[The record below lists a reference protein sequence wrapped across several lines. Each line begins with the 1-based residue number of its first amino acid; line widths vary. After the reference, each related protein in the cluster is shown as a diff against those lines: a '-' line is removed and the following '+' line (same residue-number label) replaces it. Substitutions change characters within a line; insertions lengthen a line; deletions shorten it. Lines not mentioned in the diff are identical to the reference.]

1 MFNYRLEKLLE
12 KKIKQT
18 KTNNY
23 HSTPILFEEKYL
35 LEEAYRKTDKNV
47 CRDFVELLHDF
58 LISKISSNEFK
69 AFESLHDFELQ
80 RVEGSNVIGGFYD
93 YNTRKITL
101 LISDDVLAQ
110 IQKADDKQLDIIT
123 DNIWTNFVH
132 EDTHK
137 QQFQKYDNSKN
148 YASPKS
154 LDWSD
159 NLEKS
164 LDYFEQVME
173 ADAYG
178 REIGA
183 RLKTIYEFST
193 DSGHLLKKIFQDIN
207 NNDVTDEYSSK
218 IINIYKHPKNK
229 ATKKFFRAL
238 YDFLND
244 QELK

>member
-1 MFNYRLEKLLE
+1 MLSYRLEKLLE
-12 KKIKQT
+12 KKLRQT
-18 KTNNY
+18 KANIY
-23 HSTPILFEEKYL
+23 HSAPILFEEKYL
-35 LEEAYRKTDKNV
+35 LEEAYKKTDKST

-58 LISKISSNEFK
+58 LISKISPDEFK
-69 AFESLHDFELQ
+69 TFESQHDFELQ

-93 YNTRKITL
+93 YKTRKITL
-101 LISDDVLAQ
+101 LMSDDFLNQ
-110 IQKADDKQLDIIT
+110 IQKADGKQLDIIT

-137 QQFQKYDNSKN
+137 QQFQKYNKSKN
-148 YASPKS
+148 YTSPKS
-154 LDWSD
+154 LDWND

-164 LDYFEQVME
+164 LDYFGQAVE

-193 DSGHLLKKIFQDIN
+193 DTDHLLKKIFQDIN
-207 NNDVTDEYSSK
+207 NNDVVDEYSSK

-244 QELK
+244 QELD